1 MASTDYR
8 VLTPERVSLQYDIA
22 GIGSRGAAALIDSL
36 IQGLLSA
43 VFLIALAGGA
53 AVVDA
58 LTDQSE
64 LGSSILLALAAIVLF
79 VLTMGYYMLF
89 EILWSGQTPGKRILG
104 VRVLRE
110 NGYPIRPVD
119 AVIRNVVRVVDSL
132 PFGYAVGVVTMLL
145 NARARRL
152 GDFAA
157 GTIVVREG
165 GRGTLVTDEPPAVP
179 SAAERGLA
187 ASSAAQA
194 GLAQPEARGPTLR
207 GEDAT
212 LVRDFLFRRSGMSA
226 PARTELAT
234 RLAAVLA
241 GRYGLVVEGDAE
253 AFLERL
259 AV

>member
-1 MASTDYR
+1 MASADYR

-22 GIGSRGAAALIDSL
+22 GVGSRGAAALIDSL
-36 IQGLLSA
+36 IQGVLVT
-43 VFLIALAGGA
+43 VFLLAVGGGA
-53 AVVDA
+53 IVLNA
-58 LTDQSE
+58 LTDESDFG
-64 LGSSILLALAAIVLF
+64 GSIAVALMAIVVF
-79 VLTMGYYMLF
+79 ALTMGYYMLF
-89 EILWSGQTPGKRILG
+89 EILWSGQTPGKRIVG

-119 AVIRNVVRVVDSL
+119 AVIRNLVRMVDSL
-132 PFGYAVGVVTMLL
+132 PVGYAVGVITMLL

-165 GRGTLVTDEPPAVP
+165 GRGTLVTDALPAQPAV
-179 SAAERGLA
+179 
-187 ASSAAQA
+187 
-194 GLAQPEARGPTLR
+194 RGPTLR

-212 LVRDFLFRRSGMSA
+212 LVRDFLVRRSGMSA
-226 PARTELAT
+226 AARHELAT